1 MPCNL
6 AVSITKAA
14 VTNESLLRLLTPE
27 LIEPVLRAYLE
38 QHYTPC
44 SLRRGSHGGKALFAS
59 VAGCRIAIEN
69 GNVRVTDDDGDT
81 NLVTRLSEEFSHL
94 LATLADRAFAQA
106 VAAALGEIVTGVQEV
121 TVAGADQQPLHAAV
135 FTVKP

>member
-14 VTNESLLRLLTPE
+14 VTNETLLRLLTPE

-38 QHYTPC
+38 QQYQQV
-44 SLRRGSHGGKALFAS
+44 SLRRRGNALIGS
-59 VAGCRIAIEN
+59 VAGCFISVHN
-69 GNVRVTDDDGDT
+69 GTVRVIDDDGDT
-81 NLVTRLSEEFSHL
+81 DLVTRLSEELSQL
-94 LATLADRAFAQA
+94 LTTLADRAFEQA
-106 VAAALGEIVTGVQEV
+106 VAAALVTLSPNVQEV

-135 FTVKP
+135 FSVKL